1 MITRP
6 ASAQQLQGK
15 VMEAAW
21 MPAAQGTEVPDQV
34 VASSVGTSAQ
44 GRFRAIVDAHFSF
57 IWRSLR
63 GLGIPRDQVDD
74 AAQHVFFIASQKL
87 DAITLG
93 SERSFL
99 FGTALGVAANARRA
113 IARAREV
120 VDEETLGMQTD
131 QRPSPEQAAASSQ
144 ARRIL
149 DRILGGLPEEQRAV
163 FVLFELEGLT
173 TAEIAELLHVPRGTV
188 ASRLRR
194 AREEF
199 QAASGRIRALATKGD
214 ERP

>member
-1 MITRP
+1 
-6 ASAQQLQGK
+6 
-15 VMEAAW
+15 
-21 MPAAQGTEVPDQV
+21 MPAGQSAEVPDEPV
-34 VASSVGTSAQ
+34 AASSARPDPKV
-44 GRFRAIVDAHFSF
+44 RFRAIVDAHFAF

-63 GLGIPRDQVDD
+63 GLGIPHDQVDD

-87 DAITLG
+87 DAIVLG

-99 FGTALGVAANARRA
+99 FSTALGVAANARRA

-120 VDEETLGMQTD
+120 LDDEALGRHID
-131 QRPSPEQAAASSQ
+131 QAPSPEQLASSSQ
-144 ARRIL
+144 ARRML
-149 DRILGGLPEEQRAV
+149 DRILADLPEEQRAV

-173 TAEIAELLHVPRGTV
+173 TAEISDLVGVPRGTV

-199 QAASGRIRALATKGD
+199 QAASSRIRALAAKGA
-214 ERP
+214 E